1 MTVTMTAIALK
12 QYIANKIVSVDDNV
26 ILEKIKSLIDS
37 MLVKDYELS
46 TEQIILLN
54 ESQVQYHNGDFIEE
68 SVMDKKVEEWQK
80 TK

>member
-1 MTVTMTAIALK
+1 MTAIALK

>member
-1 MTVTMTAIALK
+1 MTAIALK
-12 QYIANKIVSVDDNV
+12 QYIANKIVSVDDNI

-37 MLVKDYELS
+37 TLVKDYKVS
-46 TEQIILLN
+46 AEQIVLLN